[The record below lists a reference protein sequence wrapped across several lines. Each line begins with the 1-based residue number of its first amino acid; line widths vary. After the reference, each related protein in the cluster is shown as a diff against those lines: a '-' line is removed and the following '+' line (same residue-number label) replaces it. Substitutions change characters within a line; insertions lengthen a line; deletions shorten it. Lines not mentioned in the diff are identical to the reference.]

1 MEAALKMERADV
13 EEFDM
18 DSVTAGPET
27 EGQDQPAKVKKAKDK
42 SKRLSFSNDKSKK
55 SEVKKKKNPNI
66 LDYPKETIY
75 KAVKHPIVY

>member
-1 MEAALKMERADV
+1 MPIEEIAAMEAALKMERADV

-27 EGQDQPAKVKKAKDK
+27 EGQDQPAKVKKNKDK
-42 SKRLSFSNDKSKK
+42 SKSLSFSNDKSKK

-75 KAVKHPIVY
+75 